1 MLTNELSCCLVL
13 FCFGEKALKIVYD
26 LMQEEG
32 LCLGTSSGINIAGAM
47 RLAKELGPGHN
58 LVTVLCDLGTR
69 YTGKLFNAPY
79 LAEKGLP
86 QPEWL
91 ASDISEAVAEAVRNT
106 TIPDE
111 QAAAEQ
117 AENAAK
123 AATKP

>member
-1 MLTNELSCCLVL
+1 M
-13 FCFGEKALKIVYD
+13 KIVYD

-32 LCLGTSSGINIAGAM
+32 MCLGTSSGINIAGAI
-47 RLAKELGPGHN
+47 RLAKKLGPGHN

-91 ASDISEAVAEAVRNT
+91 AAELSGDVAAAIQRT

-123 AATKP
+123 AVAKA